1 NIDFNAYLKIKLKGV
16 EFNFLILFIRDQ
28 PSYFNVFYMDY
39 KDLNEK
45 KLLTIKNI
53 LRKGLNFFEKFC

>member
-1 NIDFNAYLKIKLKGV
+1 MPRNIDFNAYLKIKLKGV

-45 KLLTIKNI
+45 KIIDNKEYLEK
-53 LRKGLNFFEKFC
+53 RFKFF